1 MRLKIWHKMIIG
13 ISIPS
18 LIVIFGGLLSYE
30 YLNDVKKRQE
40 FVQLADKL
48 TQQVLEV
55 RRNEKNFLL
64 HKDAAY
70 YKFFQDA
77 ADAAGNSAN
86 NISPEIVEEI
96 GKEDFLQLRRSI
108 QTYSG
113 LIYELYVNYQKETDV
128 VEKVREEGRKLETFV
143 ATKKHAEELST
154 SFILHLRLLEKN
166 YMLFRDKNSFNKLDS
181 TVSQIKNLVPFCI
194 ECTPYVK
201 AVNNLFAAYSKND
214 LLINDLQ
221 VIGSKLEE
229 STNKTAESERQKVNA
244 FVSLTQRYLLLVL
257 ALLCISGPLIIY
269 KTSSY
274 IVAPIKRLAE
284 ITRKISEGNL
294 TLRAPIREHDET
306 YTLALSFN
314 TMLDHLQ
321 LTHESLEKSLDLLRD
336 KQAQLVESKKL
347 ASIGTLAS
355 GVAHELNN
363 PLNNIYTT
371 AQRLIKK
378 SGQECPVFIKTGLAD
393 IFGQSM
399 RVKKIVGDL
408 LEFARGREPQLRE
421 VELNGLITGV
431 YRQLGNSMD
440 AENIKFTLDSRSEEI
455 MINADP
461 EQLEQV
467 FINLFANA
475 IDAMSGAGSL
485 KVKIEAEKDSLR
497 IIVSD
502 TGPGMSR
509 ETAEKIFEPFFTTKD
524 KGTGLGLA
532 IIFNIIQKHSG
543 QIIVGSEEG
552 KGTTFIITLPGGQA
566 AYRKNEYVISKSD
579 ID

>member
-1 MRLKIWHKMIIG
+1 MNLKIWHKMIIG

-30 YLNDVKKRQE
+30 YLNDVKKRQG
-40 FVQLADKL
+40 FVQIADSL
-48 TQQVLEV
+48 TQEVLEV

-77 ADAAGNSAN
+77 VDAAVNSVN
-86 NISPEIVEEI
+86 NISPEIVEDI
-96 GKEDFLQLRRSI
+96 GKEDFLQFRRNL
-108 QTYSG
+108 QKYSG
-113 LIYELYVNYQKETDV
+113 LIYELYINYQKETDV
-128 VEKVREEGRKLETFV
+128 VEKVREEGRKLESL
-143 ATKKHAEELST
+143 AASKKHADELST

-166 YMLFRDKNSFNKLDS
+166 YMLFRDKNSLTKLDAA
-181 TVSQIKNLVPFCI
+181 VLQIKNLVPFCF
-194 ECTPYVK
+194 ECAPYVK
-201 AVNNLFAAYSKND
+201 AVNNLFSAYGKSD
-214 LLINDLQ
+214 ILINDLQ
-221 VIGSKLEE
+221 VVGNKLEE
-229 STNKTAESERQKVNA
+229 ITNKTAESERQKVNS
-244 FVSLTQRYLLLVL
+244 FVTLTQRYLLLAL
-257 ALLCISGPLIIY
+257 ALLCIIGPLIIY

-284 ITRKISEGNL
+284 ITRKISEGDIA
-294 TLRAPIREHDET
+294 LRAPIREHDET
-306 YTLALSFN
+306 YSLALSFN

-321 LTHESLEKSLDLLRD
+321 LTQESLEKSLDLLHE
-336 KQAQLVESKKL
+336 KQTLLVEAKKL

-378 SGQECPVFIKTGLAD
+378 SGEGCPVFIKTGLAD

-408 LEFARGREPQLRE
+408 LEFARGRKPQPRE
-421 VELNGLITGV
+421 VELNNLVAGV
-431 YRQLGNSMD
+431 YRQLGNSMNT
-440 AENIKFTLDSRSEEI
+440 ENIKFTLDSISDV

-461 EQLEQV
+461 EQIEQV
-467 FINLFANA
+467 FINLFVNA
-475 IDAMSGAGSL
+475 IEAMAGEGNL
-485 KVKIEAEKDSLR
+485 KTKIETEKDSVE
-497 IIVSD
+497 IKVSD
-502 TGPGMSR
+502 TGRGMPK

-532 IIFNIIQKHSG
+532 IVFNIIQKHNG
-543 QIIVGSEEG
+543 EIIVESEEG
-552 KGTTFIITLPGGQA
+552 KGTTFIVTLPKENA
-566 AYRKNEYVISKSD
+566 
-579 ID
+579 